1 MDPIMK
7 SIFGSMP
14 LENLLKNQTN
24 TINNQKNK
32 IWLLMGLGVI
42 TFIGLGVLYYQKN
55 QLQNELDAIKIK
67 HKK

>member
-24 TINNQKNK
+24 TINKQKK
-32 IWLLMGLGVI
+32 TIWVIGGILFLLAAGLGIKHFREV
-42 TFIGLGVLYYQKN
+42 
-55 QLQNELDAIKIK
+55 QLQKELDAIKIK
-67 HKK
+67 PKK